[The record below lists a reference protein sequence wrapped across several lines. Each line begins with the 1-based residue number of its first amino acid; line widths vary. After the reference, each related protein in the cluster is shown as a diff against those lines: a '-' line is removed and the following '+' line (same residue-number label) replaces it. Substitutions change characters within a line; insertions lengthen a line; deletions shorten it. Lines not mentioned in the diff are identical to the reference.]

1 MWKKLKG
8 SGGAAYLTVLTKEFL
23 IEDVLTKKGKP
34 RIDNNPV
41 SSKPYNVSFHNK
53 KLGGLKKKRKII
65 ISKKYGQHK
74 VSCK

>member
-41 SSKPYNVSFHNK
+41 TSKTYNVSFHNK

-65 ISKKYGQHK
+65 ISKKYGEHK